1 MITKFASAALVV
13 ALSAPLAFAYPAADA
28 AVGGGAP
35 IASESY
41 QVADTAGMDR
51 RQDRRDTRQ
60 DCRQTE
66 GAAGADKRDCK
77 QDSRNG

>member
-1 MITKFASAALVV
+1 MITKLASAALVV
-13 ALSAPLAFAYPAADA
+13 ALTAPLAFAYP
-28 AVGGGAP
+28 VGDVTSAP
-35 IASESY
+35 VEAGVSETFELAST
-41 QVADTAGMDR
+41 VGMDR
-51 RQDRRDTRQ
+51 RDDRRDTRQ